1 MLVEECLALGELEIH
16 GRLAGASNATL
27 FCTVTNRAG
36 LELKCVYKP
45 VRGERPLWDFPEGT
59 LAAREVAAYELN
71 LILGWDLI
79 PVTVWRDDGPHG
91 AGMCQL
97 WIDEGE
103 SEDLVD
109 VVTSRV
115 VRDGWRHV
123 LTGESEYGDAVHLI
137 HADRSDL
144 QQMALLD
151 VVMNNADRKA
161 GHLLID
167 KRQKLW
173 GIDHGLTFNDEPKL
187 RTVLW
192 GWSGQAVPEDLLV
205 DVDLAF
211 AQWDEL
217 ESALSPWLLPY
228 ELEACAERFREL
240 LRTKKFPQPPTY
252 WPAVPWP
259 LY

>member
-1 MLVEECLALGELEIH
+1 MLVQESLALGELDIH

-27 FCTVTNRAG
+27 FCTVAHG
-36 LELKCVYKP
+36 SDSELKCVYKP

-71 LILGWDLI
+71 LQLGWDLI
-79 PVTVWRDDGPHG
+79 PITVWRDEGPHG
-91 AGMCQL
+91 PGMCQL

-103 SEDLVD
+103 PEDLVD
-109 VVTSRV
+109 VVSSRV
-115 VRDGWRHV
+115 VRQGWRHV
-123 LTGESEYGDAVHLI
+123 LTGESQYGDAVHLM
-137 HADRSDL
+137 HADRADL
-144 QQMALLD
+144 QQMAVLD
-151 VVMNNADRKA
+151 VLLNNADRKA

-167 KRQKLW
+167 EQRKLW

-192 GWSGQAVPEDLLV
+192 GWAGQEVPDDYLV

-211 AQWDEL
+211 AQWENL

-228 ELEACAERFREL
+228 ELQACADRFRDL
-240 LRTKKFPQPPTY
+240 LRVRKFPQPTTY

>member
-1 MLVEECLALGELEIH
+1 MRIEESLALGELEIH

-27 FCTVTNRAG
+27 FCTIDTDEGSLR
-36 LELKCVYKP
+36 CVYKP
-45 VRGERPLWDFPEGT
+45 VRGERPLWDFPGGT

-71 LILGWDLI
+71 LLLGWDI
-79 PVTVWRDDGPHG
+79 VPTTVWRDDGPHG
-91 AGMCQL
+91 AGMCQI

-103 SEDLVD
+103 HEDLVD
-109 VVTSRV
+109 VVTSR
-115 VRDGWRHV
+115 RARAGWRHV
-123 LTGESEYGDAVHLI
+123 MTGQSQFGDDVHLV
-137 HADRSDL
+137 HEDRHDL
-144 QQMALLD
+144 QQMAVLD
-151 VVMNNADRKA
+151 ILMNNADRKA

-167 KRQKLW
+167 EQGKLW

-192 GWSGQAVPEDLLV
+192 GWSGQPVPDDFLV
-205 DVDLAF
+205 DVDLAY
-211 AQWDEL
+211 AQWEAI

-228 ELEACAERFREL
+228 ELQACSTRFSDL
-240 LRTKKFPQPPTY
+240 LRARKFPQPPTY